1 MKPVTGAISLM
12 LLFGGVFSNGCSFER
27 PRSCAYLAR
36 IERVDQPPGEYY
48 SPRKGHQPLTYLY
61 LRVRPLGRSGEET
74 LLRVAV
80 LGWYTP
86 ETHGGAGDAVS
97 FDFPGRLPLA
107 GQLNFGGLVNYRVT
121 AGR

>member
-1 MKPVTGAISLM
+1 M

-61 LRVRPLGRSGEET
+61 LRVHPLGRNGEET
-74 LLRVAV
+74 PLRVAI

-97 FDFPGRLPLA
+97 FDHGGRLPLS
-107 GQLNFGGLVNYRVT
+107 GQVDFSDIRNYRVT
-121 AGR
+121 AKR

>member
-12 LLFGGVFSNGCSFER
+12 LSFGGVVFHGCSYEP
-27 PRSCAYLAR
+27 PRRVNYLAR

-48 SPRKGHQPLTYLY
+48 SPRKGHQPLTYLH

-74 LLRVAV
+74 PLRVAI

-97 FDFPGRLPLA
+97 FDYQGRLPQS
-107 GQLNFGGLVNYRVT
+107 GQVNLGGLLNYRVT
-121 AGR
+121 TGR